1 MKERLGDL
9 LQKLEYTVERGKVE
23 DCRVSSL
30 VYDSRKLEK
39 DCLFVCMSGM
49 NFDGHD
55 FAEEAA
61 AKGAKA
67 LVIEHEIRIP
77 ESCQVT
83 VIRVK
88 DTRSALALISTAYF
102 DYPAEK
108 LTTIGVTGTKGKTTS
123 TYLIRQILM
132 HAGHKVGLIG
142 TIETIIGDEHIPS
155 KNTTPESYLIQQ
167 YFHEM
172 VLAGIDTVVMEVSSQ
187 AVMMKRTDGIVF
199 DYGVFT
205 NISPDHIGKGEHKD
219 FEDYLSCK
227 SLLFRQ
233 CRTGIFNGDDPH
245 TPDVMKDNTCE
256 KIIKFGLSEENDLR
270 ASNVR
275 LASGKGKLG
284 VDFHVSGLADFDTE
298 FAMPGAFSVHNAL
311 CAIAVCLSFG
321 AKLPD
326 ILQSLKEVQ
335 VKGRIEMIPISD
347 EFTLMIDYA
356 HNAMALES
364 LLKSLREYEPKRL
377 VCLFGCGGNRDR
389 NRRFE
394 MGEVSGTCA
403 DFTII
408 TSDNP
413 RFEEPMAIMEDIKT
427 GIEKTDGKYIMIAD
441 RKEAIAYAISHAKEG
456 DVIVLA
462 GKGHEDYQEIKG
474 NKYPMDERDL
484 IREILAEAGRK
495 PGERKPGES
504 S

>member
-1 MKERLGDL
+1 MRERLEDL
-9 LQKLEYTVERGKVE
+9 LQKLDYTVERGKVE

-30 VYDSRKLEK
+30 VYDSRKLKK

-55 FAEEAA
+55 FAEEAVL
-61 AKGAKA
+61 KGAKA

-77 ESCQVT
+77 ETEQVT

-88 DTRSALALISTAYF
+88 DTRSALALISAAYF

-132 HAGHKVGLIG
+132 HAGHQVGLIG
-142 TIETIIGDEHIPS
+142 TIETIIGREHIPS

-172 VLAGIDTVVMEVSSQ
+172 VQAGIDTVVMEVSSQ
-187 AVMMKRTDGIVF
+187 AVMMRRTDGIVF

-227 SLLFRQ
+227 SRLFRQ
-233 CRTGIFNGDDPH
+233 CRIGIFNGDDPH
-245 TPDVMKDNTCE
+245 TPDIMKDNECE
-256 KIIKFGLSEENDLR
+256 KIVKYGLSDGNDLR

-275 LASGKGKLG
+275 LASRKGMLG
-284 VDFHVSGLADFDTE
+284 VDFHVSGLADFDAE

-311 CAIAVCLSFG
+311 CAIAVCLSFK
-321 AKLPD
+321 AELPD
-326 ILQSLKEVQ
+326 ILESLKEVQ

-347 EFTLMIDYA
+347 QFTLMIDYA

-364 LLKSLREYEPKRL
+364 LLKALREYEPKRL
-377 VCLFGCGGNRDR
+377 ICLFGCGGNRDR

-394 MGEVSGTCA
+394 MGQVSGTCA

-427 GIEKTDGKYIMIAD
+427 GIEKTDGKYIMITD

-462 GKGHEDYQEIKG
+462 GKGHEDYQEIRG

-484 IREILAEAGRK
+484 IREILAENSRK
-495 PGERKPGES
+495 L
-504 S
+504 